1 MDAEKARGMP
11 KSIESSQGSP
21 RRKRKSR
28 KRPFQS
34 GTAEASGSSTST
46 SKSGAPSVP
55 IERTGDDNSLKA
67 KAVSPQDLG
76 PPVETTD
83 AGVRVEKSAKPTE
96 PLSQTQQQVT
106 SSSASPT
113 GTEAKMA
120 ESPAGRTSHNLRPAP
135 PVEEQSSAEGP
146 LLLAF
151 PDGTSLYT
159 TDSVPRRQ
167 VDDRQSF
174 TKASLRRFSYL
185 VSLLPFYGRTSRTGS
200 YEAPAIALPNRS
212 AASQV
217 LSTSA
222 STKLSPTQLDSQPQN
237 HICVTQVTPTEA
249 TAEARMPTTE
259 TPEAQVAPAPPA
271 IPTTCPPDPDFVSS
285 ELPTKSTVV
294 SYRGAWPTSSRGAP
308 AKRQFPR
315 VISFPRPFPRKT
327 KSVPVHRAVPPPA
340 IDPKWADVLPKIPC
354 AIIRFTSVGL
364 VVVAV
369 VALTLALWTA
379 KTHVQPRAPF
389 CETEDCLLHS
399 RLLHESRRKGLD
411 PCEDFAAYVCSAWT
425 PRQEYGAYYA
435 STIDE
440 GRILASSELRTT
452 LLLGSQKLP
461 VGKKPLAMYES
472 CMGRAQEYGANVTL
486 FHDFLKACKLAWPGS
501 SPYENVSPLE
511 ILVTLAV
518 KWQTPVLFHVKTLR
532 RTLDQK
538 WLVSISPGQYLRASL
553 IQHLYVK
560 TFGIHTDYVALF
572 RDQLSVDGRSR
583 INDTVVNDTLRVEQH
598 ILELLHSALVPPFG
612 PSALVQVSQM
622 ELYTPTVSS
631 NEWLRVLRVS
641 LSARPELQSDD
652 LVWLSDTEFLEKV
665 GKVLETY
672 RNAPHRLLSFI
683 SWFLVQLAA
692 SITDYKLLNYRF
704 GDDSIVRIYRPLYCA
719 LTVEA
724 AYPLLVAALH
734 SVARF
739 SPEKRAFIDEAF
751 KNLTLAAGD
760 LANKTLWLDDASRRL
775 AARKVSSIR
784 LRAWLPAMYLRDD
797 NELERLY
804 ADFPEKESSLAAY
817 WFVSMHATAA
827 NDELRQ
833 TADDLGLE
841 TSFMRPYMIL
851 SEPFGSV
858 DVAVGVLNRPL
869 YYAKGTKSMLY
880 GGFGFSVA
888 LELLR
893 SLDSKG
899 IQWHPNGTYGRP
911 FLSSASTEA
920 FAERDRCLAT
930 GGVDAADSVFPEIP
944 ALEVAYAA
952 YRASLQ
958 NDSAH
963 QGIAADMT
971 GDVVFLMTACYTTC
985 THVEF
990 PRDPP
995 NPYALDCNKAMRN
1008 FRPFAEVFKCPPGSS
1023 MNPGK
1028 KCPFF
1033 TN

>member
-1 MDAEKARGMP
+1 MS

-21 RRKRKSR
+21 GRKRKSR
-28 KRPFQS
+28 KRPSQS
-34 GTAEASGSSTST
+34 GKAEAPRSSTST
-46 SKSGAPSVP
+46 SKSGASSVP
-55 IERTGDDNSLKA
+55 IERTAGDDNSLKA
-67 KAVSPQDLG
+67 KAVSPQDLA

-113 GTEAKMA
+113 GTDAKMA
-120 ESPAGRTSHNLRPAP
+120 EIPAGRTSHNLRLAP
-135 PVEEQSSAEGP
+135 PVEELSSAEGP

-167 VDDRQSF
+167 
-174 TKASLRRFSYL
+174 
-185 VSLLPFYGRTSRTGS
+185 
-200 YEAPAIALPNRS
+200 
-212 AASQV
+212 
-217 LSTSA
+217 
-222 STKLSPTQLDSQPQN
+222 
-237 HICVTQVTPTEA
+237 
-249 TAEARMPTTE
+249 
-259 TPEAQVAPAPPA
+259 
-271 IPTTCPPDPDFVSS
+271 
-285 ELPTKSTVV
+285 
-294 SYRGAWPTSSRGAP
+294 
-308 AKRQFPR
+308 
-315 VISFPRPFPRKT
+315 
-327 KSVPVHRAVPPPA
+327 AVPPPV
-340 IDPKWADVLPKIPC
+340 IDPKWTDVFPKIPC

-379 KTHVQPRAPF
+379 KGHVQPREPF

-399 RLLHESRRKGLD
+399 QLLRESGRKGLD

-425 PRQEYGAYYA
+425 PREEYGAYYA

-440 GRILASSELRTT
+440 GRILASSELRAT

-486 FHDFLKACKLAWPGS
+486 FRDFLKACKLAWPGS
-501 SPYENVSPLE
+501 SPYKHVSPLD

-518 KWQTPVLFHVKTLR
+518 KWQVPVLFHVKTFR
-532 RTLDQK
+532 RPLDQK

-560 TFGIHTDYVALF
+560 KSGIHTDYVALF
-572 RDQLSVDGRSR
+572 RDQLSEDGRSS
-583 INDTVVNDTLRVEQH
+583 INDTVINDTLRVELH

-612 PSALVQVSQM
+612 QSALVQVSQM

-641 LSARPELQSDD
+641 LSGRPELQSDD

-665 GKVLETY
+665 GKVLEKY

-683 SWFLVQLAA
+683 SWSLVQLAA

-719 LTVEA
+719 STVEA

-760 LANKTLWLDDASRRL
+760 LANKSLWLDDASRRL
-775 AARKVSSIR
+775 AAQKVSSIR

-797 NELERLY
+797 DELERLY

-827 NDELRQ
+827 NDELRKA
-833 TADDLGLE
+833 ADDSGLE

-911 FLSSASTEA
+911 FISSASTEA
-920 FAERDRCLAT
+920 FAERDRCLST
-930 GGVDAADSVFPEIP
+930 GGVDAAESVFPEIP

-952 YRASLQ
+952 YRASLR

-985 THVEF
+985 THVF
-990 PRDPP
+990 PSDPP
-995 NPYALDCNKAMRN
+995 NPYAVDCNKAMRN
-1008 FRPFAEVFKCPPGSS
+1008 FRPFAKVFNCPPGSR
-1023 MNPGK
+1023 MNPDK